1 MIHSFFGF
9 KQRDENK
16 INKICIIMYLLL
28 QITIIKSYKLKTA
41 IIYPK
46 MINTNEKRD
55 SVRGVF
61 L

>member
-1 MIHSFFGF
+1 
-9 KQRDENK
+9 
-16 INKICIIMYLLL
+16 MYLLL
-28 QITIIKSYKLKTA
+28 KMTIIKSYKLKTA

-61 L
+61 I